1 MEKFKD
7 VTINGVDFR
16 VGLVSALVGDWIITQ
31 LTTKTFTDEA
41 IYRSVQAHLLGA
53 CSVYIEKDGGRI
65 PLKIFNNGRWL
76 VAAQFPDLE
85 SDADTVHQLFEA
97 ALDLNVSPFFDKLK
111 ARNPDLTQATVQ

>member
-31 LTTKTFTDEA
+31 LTTKRFTDEA
-41 IYRSVQAHLLGA
+41 VYRSVQTHLLGA

-65 PLKIFNNGRWL
+65 PLKIFDNGRWL
-76 VAAQFPDLE
+76 VSAQFPDLE
-85 SDADTVHQLFEA
+85 SDADTVHQLVDA

-111 ARNPDLTQATVQ
+111 ARTPDLIPATVQ